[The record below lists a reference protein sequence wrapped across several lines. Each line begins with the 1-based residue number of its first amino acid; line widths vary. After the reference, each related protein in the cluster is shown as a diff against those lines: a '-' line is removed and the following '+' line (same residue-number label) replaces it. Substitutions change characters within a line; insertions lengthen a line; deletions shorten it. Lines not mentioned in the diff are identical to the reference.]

1 MCSVSGVLYNFF
13 IILSDDM
20 VFLFPEALFNSHAPP
35 HPPGISETLK
45 TLPKPPVEDRI
56 EWFGLNS
63 EYLLAEVKIVI

>member
-20 VFLFPEALFNSHAPP
+20 VFLFPEALFNSHAPL

-45 TLPKPPVEDRI
+45 TLPEPPVEDRI
-56 EWFGLNS
+56 E
-63 EYLLAEVKIVI
+63 